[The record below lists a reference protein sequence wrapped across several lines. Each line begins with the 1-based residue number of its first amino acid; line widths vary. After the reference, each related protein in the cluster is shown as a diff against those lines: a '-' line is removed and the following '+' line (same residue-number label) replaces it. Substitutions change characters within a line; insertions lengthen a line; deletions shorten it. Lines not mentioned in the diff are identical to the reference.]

1 MNTTYSSF
9 TSLATLLST
18 KRYEQSPVSYD
29 RDTVITWGDFQK
41 HVATLAQQLET
52 QPTQNIALCFG
63 NSYLFAV
70 GFFACCHAEKSIVLP
85 GNYQPE
91 ALKELSEHY
100 DLLLHDA
107 DVSVPEQV
115 SSLLVKAQSLVDITL
130 IHEQQVD
137 HPYVWRELNL
147 AKIPVTL
154 FTSGSSGKP
163 KAIAKTLKQLDI

>member
-9 TSLATLLST
+9 TSLATLFST

-70 GFFACCHAEKSIVLP
+70 GF
-85 GNYQPE
+85 
-91 ALKELSEHY
+91 
-100 DLLLHDA
+100 
-107 DVSVPEQV
+107 
-115 SSLLVKAQSLVDITL
+115 LLVVTQENPLYCLVTTNQKHSKDSARTTIYCCMMPMSLF
-130 IHEQQVD
+130 QN
-137 HPYVWRELNL
+137 R
-147 AKIPVTL
+147 
-154 FTSGSSGKP
+154 
-163 KAIAKTLKQLDI
+163 